1 MQDENLLEKDM
12 LTGMSVEDLFLK
24 SQESYE
30 TAQARAAEE
39 NKGFAKTEFFRMEKL
54 GTYRLRVLP
63 IAPNPDGTTDRNGYE
78 YPIHQMLLELEKPSK
93 SNKAQYAYVTV
104 PRTTDAGYSI
114 DLIDTYRK
122 MAVSEAKDNGNEKMA
137 EKIAGGSFGGG
148 LKFSY
153 GHATYILDLDERAK
167 GIQLLTLS
175 HSQFK
180 DLDERKFKL
189 WQKKLAKNPS
199 YPCPISS
206 IANAYPVEIEKKKN
220 NSKTEYAISIDNEA
234 DTDTLS
240 KEELTA
246 LLNTPRIPEIIFRY
260 SRYQFGATVEFL
272 KQCDN
277 KYNLNIMDSEEMKEA
292 IAKLSSELSKEDTSE
307 FTFDKRS
314 KDAKENAEN
323 STVSIDSLFD
333 KFEDLQEQGLGDK
346 TEEGQELR
354 GLIRAFIEQEH
365 LSVRITR
372 STSNQELLDMIEEAM
387 QGGDKTSKD
396 TQTQV
401 VQETGSEEQGSE
413 ETGGEEEDKP
423 RTARDRRR
431 RE

>member
-1 MQDENLLEKDM
+1 
-12 LTGMSVEDLFLK
+12 
-24 SQESYE
+24 
-30 TAQARAAEE
+30 
-39 NKGFAKTEFFRMEKL
+39 
-54 GTYRLRVLP
+54 
-63 IAPNPDGTTDRNGYE
+63 
-78 YPIHQMLLELEKPSK
+78 
-93 SNKAQYAYVTV
+93 
-104 PRTTDAGYSI
+104 
-114 DLIDTYRK
+114 
-122 MAVSEAKDNGNEKMA
+122 MAVSESKDNGNEKMA
-137 EKIAGGSFGGG
+137 EKISGGSFGGG

-307 FTFDKRS
+307 FTFDKRY

-323 STVSIDSLFD
+323 SAVSIDSLFD

>member
-1 MQDENLLEKDM
+1 
-12 LTGMSVEDLFLK
+12 
-24 SQESYE
+24 
-30 TAQARAAEE
+30 
-39 NKGFAKTEFFRMEKL
+39 
-54 GTYRLRVLP
+54 
-63 IAPNPDGTTDRNGYE
+63 
-78 YPIHQMLLELEKPSK
+78 
-93 SNKAQYAYVTV
+93 
-104 PRTTDAGYSI
+104 
-114 DLIDTYRK
+114 
-122 MAVSEAKDNGNEKMA
+122 MAVSEAKDNGDEKMA

-189 WQKKLAKNPS
+189 WQKKLAKNSS

-292 IAKLSSELSKEDTSE
+292 IEKLSSELSKEDTSE

-396 TQTQV
+396 IQTKV

-413 ETGGEEEDKP
+413 ETGNEEEAKP
-423 RTARDRRR
+423 RTTRERRR

>member
-1 MQDENLLEKDM
+1 M
-12 LTGMSVEDLFLK
+12 LVRSRYQIYSFL
-24 SQESYE
+24 
-30 TAQARAAEE
+30 
-39 NKGFAKTEFFRMEKL
+39 G
-54 GTYRLRVLP
+54 
-63 IAPNPDGTTDRNGYE
+63 
-78 YPIHQMLLELEKPSK
+78 
-93 SNKAQYAYVTV
+93 
-104 PRTTDAGYSI
+104 
-114 DLIDTYRK
+114 
-122 MAVSEAKDNGNEKMA
+122 
-137 EKIAGGSFGGG
+137 
-148 LKFSY
+148 
-153 GHATYILDLDERAK
+153 
-167 GIQLLTLS
+167 
-175 HSQFK
+175 
-180 DLDERKFKL
+180 
-189 WQKKLAKNPS
+189 
-199 YPCPISS
+199 
-206 IANAYPVEIEKKKN
+206 EKKKN

-292 IAKLSSELSKEDTSE
+292 IEKLSSELSKEDTSE

-387 QGGDKTSKD
+387 QGGDKTSNRLFFRRK
-396 TQTQV
+396 
-401 VQETGSEEQGSE
+401 
-413 ETGGEEEDKP
+413 KP
-423 RTARDRRR
+423 SVHRQQMFLCKTTVLI
-431 RE
+431 